1 MKYEINFRL
10 HLFFLMS
17 NLQSPSENRNKRVL
31 ICVGGGIAAYKVCE
45 VVSTLFKSG
54 VEVRVILTRSAQEF
68 ITPLTLATLSRH
80 PAYTDDDFWQPTH
93 SRPLHIELGE
103 WADLIVIAPLTA
115 NTLAKLTYG
124 MADNLL
130 TNTVLA
136 STCPVLLAPA
146 MNTDMWEQLTVQRNW
161 QQLLTDS
168 RYHGMSTASGLLA
181 CDRIGAGRMA
191 EPLEIVTRIQSLL
204 HTGGKRDLVGKH
216 ILISAG
222 GTREYLDPVRFIG
235 NPSTGKMGLALAQ
248 AALHRGANV
257 TLVHGV
263 ANWDVPLGV
272 QAIPVISAEEMQ
284 QVMLEYLPN
293 ADVIVMSAAVADVK
307 PKYYSTEK
315 LPKRS
320 LPQALPLE
328 PVPDIVA
335 QLGQLKQPHQLLIGF
350 AAQTGDIITPA
361 KEKLQTKKL
370 DVIVANPIDQPDSGF
385 GSNNNQAIFLDG
397 HNHQLEIA
405 HCSKLE
411 MAHHLFNFVMSR
423 NA

>member
-1 MKYEINFRL
+1 
-10 HLFFLMS
+10 MS
-17 NLQSPSENRNKRVL
+17 NLQSSSTNLNKRVL

-54 VEVRVILTRSAQEF
+54 VEVRVLLTRSAQKF

-80 PAYTDDDFWQPTH
+80 QAYTDDSFWQPIH

-103 WADLIVIAPLTA
+103 WADLLLIAPLTA
-115 NTLAKLTYG
+115 NTLAKLSYG

-146 MNTDMWEQLTVQRNW
+146 MNTDMWEQLSVQRNW

-191 EPLEIVTRIQSLL
+191 EPSEIVTHIQSLL
-204 HTGGKRDLVGKH
+204 HTGGKRDFIGKR

-257 TLVHGV
+257 TLVNSPASWV
-263 ANWDVPLGV
+263 VPLGV

-307 PKYYSTEK
+307 PRDYSTEK

-335 QLGQLKQPHQLLIGF
+335 QLAQLKQSHQLLIGF

-385 GSNNNQAIFLDG
+385 GSNNNQAIFIDG
-397 HNHQLEIA
+397 QGHQLEIA
-405 HCSKLE
+405 HCSKLQ
-411 MAHHLFNFVMSR
+411 MAHHLFDFIRIRDV
-423 NA
+423 